1 MTTVSATTSV
11 QGRRSVLSR
20 VVRSRSTSFILGVL
34 ALLAVLNVNRILPSD
49 DLEPGELVILSGIDE
64 SVGEQRKQLLM
75 AWNAQHPGSPARF
88 QLASGKADDQ
98 HSAMVAAAQTQ
109 GSTVDIYNLDVTWV
123 AEFASA
129 GYIRELGPVD
139 TNGFLEGPL
148 STGYYG
154 KDLYALPFN
163 TDAGLLYYRT
173 DILSRPEDVPSL
185 LPPSP
190 SQVKKMME
198 QHPSLKAGYAT
209 QLATYEGLTVN
220 ALEAIWASD
229 GDVVGPDGRLAPDLT
244 PTFTGL
250 KRLADGVTGAN
261 QPDPGL
267 LPGSRA
273 AQEKQTT
280 AAFAAGQVAL
290 MRNWPVA
297 YDQLKQLAQQKPGG
311 FDISGKFAVQA
322 LPASV
327 LGGQDLA
334 VSQHTKKPKA
344 AEALIQFLTSAT
356 SETQLYRDGGLAPTR
371 SAAYDDADAR
381 AAHSGTFTDT
391 LRAAVEGARPRPVT
405 THYQLFSSVFQD
417 LVNKAI
423 DNGGTLP
430 PRAHRDLANALDGK
444 LE

>member
-1 MTTVSATTSV
+1 M
-11 QGRRSVLSR
+11 
-20 VVRSRSTSFILGVL
+20 RSRSTFFVLGVL
-34 ALLAVLNVNRILPSD
+34 AFLAALNVNRILPSD
-49 DLEPGELVILSGIDE
+49 DLEPGELVILSGVDE
-64 SVGEQRKQLLM
+64 SLGQQRQQLLL

-88 QLASGKADDQ
+88 QPASDKADDQ
-98 HSAMVAAAQTQ
+98 HSAMVADAQTQ
-109 GSTVDIYNLDVTWV
+109 ESTVDIYNLDVTWV

-129 GYIRELGPVD
+129 GYIRKLVSVD
-139 TNGFLEGPL
+139 TNGFLDKPL
-148 STGYYG
+148 STGYHG

-173 DILSRPEDVPSL
+173 DILSQPKDVPSP

-190 SQVKKMME
+190 SQVKEMMARY
-198 QHPSLKAGYAT
+198 PSLKAGYAT

-220 ALEAIWASD
+220 ALEAIWAGG
-229 GDVVGPDGRLAPDLT
+229 GDLVGQDGRLVPDLT

-250 KRLADGVTGAN
+250 QRLADGVKGSN

-267 LPGSRA
+267 LPSSRD

-311 FDISGKFAVQA
+311 FDISGKFAVRA
-322 LPASV
+322 LPASA

-334 VSQHTKKPKA
+334 VSRHTKKPKA
-344 AEALIQFLTSAT
+344 AKALIQFLTSAT
-356 SETQLYRDGGLAPTR
+356 SEIQLYRDGGLAPTR
-371 SAAYDDADAR
+371 SAAYDDDGAR
-381 AAHSGTFTDT
+381 ATHSAKFTDT
-391 LRAAVEGARPRPVT
+391 LRAAVEGARLRPVT

-430 PRAHRDLANALDGK
+430 PRAYRDLANALDGK